1 MEPWGSVRSTLRT
14 YGLRNVSLVG
24 RILSLIKSDYRG
36 WLSMMTSSE
45 GPLFNLA
52 SGTPNPK
59 PVVLKLF
66 GSWATFV
73 FQKPFAGH
81 KN

>member
-1 MEPWGSVRSTLRT
+1 LD
-14 YGLRNVSLVG
+14 G
-24 RILSLIKSDYRG
+24 RILGSIKSDYSV
-36 WLSMMTSSE
+36 WLSMMASSE
-45 GPLFNLA
+45 GPLFSLA

-66 GSWATFV
+66 GSLATFV

>member
-1 MEPWGSVRSTLRT
+1 
-14 YGLRNVSLVG
+14 
-24 RILSLIKSDYRG
+24 
-36 WLSMMTSSE
+36 MTHVAIAE
-45 GPLFNLA
+45 DNHLK
-52 SGTPNPK
+52 T
-59 PVVLKLF
+59 VVLKLF